1 MGIVLSENQPK
12 WESAEVGI
20 GRSGNRPKWL
30 RLHVALPTCGFS
42 RRVAT
47 LERSSR
53 VTATSA
59 RRSRVGA
66 ASVHAP
72 IAVLANYFHDSIPVD
87 GVWVENGKGD
97 SQKRRAVGVS
107 GIVCKWD
114 RL

>member
-1 MGIVLSENQPK
+1 MDSRAAP
-12 WESAEVGI
+12 
-20 GRSGNRPKWL
+20 
-30 RLHVALPTCGFS
+30 

-47 LERSSR
+47 LARRSR

-97 SQKRRAVGVS
+97 SQKRRALGVS
-107 GIVCKWD
+107 GIGCECG

>member
-1 MGIVLSENQPK
+1 MGIGLSGNQPK
-12 WESAEVGI
+12 WESAEGGL
-20 GRSGNRPKWL
+20 GRSGCGSILHSRHVDSRPAP
-30 RLHVALPTCGFS
+30 RH
-42 RRVAT
+42 VAT
-47 LERSSR
+47 LARSSR
-53 VTATSA
+53 VTATLA

-97 SQKRRAVGVS
+97 RRKRRTLGVR
-107 GIVCKWD
+107 GIGSKWD

>member
-1 MGIVLSENQPK
+1 M
-12 WESAEVGI
+12 
-20 GRSGNRPKWL
+20 
-30 RLHVALPTCGFS
+30 LHSRHVDSRAAP

-47 LERSSR
+47 LARSSRATATLACRSR
-53 VTATSA
+53 VTATLA

-87 GVWVENGKGD
+87 GVWVEDGKGD
-97 SQKRRAVGVS
+97 RRKRRTLGS
-107 GIVCKWD
+107 KWD